1 MKCRLNTCLDADGQI
16 DEVIKALEKK
26 EYVFWGHN
34 KACDCDFLFTHTKG
48 HTTISGILK
57 VRGIKERREIPREEF
72 SSHRPE
78 GWDQEMDYEKYFM
91 IEKAVKTDIPRTEL
105 RNKSD
110 GELEAMNDMTIVT
123 SDEFEPF

>member
-1 MKCRLNTCLDADGQI
+1 
-16 DEVIKALEKK
+16 
-26 EYVFWGHN
+26 
-34 KACDCDFLFTHTKG
+34 
-48 HTTISGILK
+48 
-57 VRGIKERREIPREEF
+57 
-72 SSHRPE
+72 
-78 GWDQEMDYEKYFM
+78 MDYEKYFM